1 MNIPS
6 ALSVAQ
12 ITLYLAAVAALVS
25 ALITQFVQPLVNRV
39 PALAPGVPDQ
49 TLRTLVLR
57 AANLVL
63 SVLGV
68 LGLAAV
74 ANQLSLTNLIPTA
87 AAVVMVTLGA
97 HGFYKLIPSPV
108 TSSTPALPGAATVA
122 LPTVTLGAPL
132 NGGVFVAT
140 KDGPMPAVATP
151 PLPVAG
157 LSAAP
162 LGYAPPHDG
171 NMTAVVPLAI
181 GGPQND
187 AKQPS

>member
-1 MNIPS
+1 MNLPS
-6 ALSVAQ
+6 ALSTTQ
-12 ITLYLAAVAALVS
+12 IVLYLAAVAAVVS

-39 PALAPGVPDQ
+39 PALAPTVPDP
-49 TLRTLVLR
+49 TLRNLVLR

-63 SVLGV
+63 SVVGV
-68 LGLAAV
+68 LGLAAI
-74 ANQLSLTNLIPTA
+74 AGQLSLANAVSTA
-87 AAVVMVTLGA
+87 VAIFAVAGGA
-97 HGFYKLIPSPV
+97 HGFYKLIPSPT
-108 TSSTPALPGAATVA
+108 TSSTPALPSAATVA

-162 LGYAPPHDG
+162 LGYAPSHDG

>member
-39 PALAPGVPDQ
+39 PALAPSVPDQ

-97 HGFYKLIPSPV
+97 HGFYKLIPSPDRKAHV
-108 TSSTPALPGAATVA
+108 
-122 LPTVTLGAPL
+122 
-132 NGGVFVAT
+132 
-140 KDGPMPAVATP
+140 
-151 PLPVAG
+151 
-157 LSAAP
+157 
-162 LGYAPPHDG
+162 
-171 NMTAVVPLAI
+171 
-181 GGPQND
+181 
-187 AKQPS
+187 

>member
-39 PALAPGVPDQ
+39 PALAPSVPDQ

-74 ANQLSLTNLIPTA
+74 ANQLSLANLIPTA
-87 AAVVMVTLGA
+87 AAVMMVTLGA
-97 HGFYKLIPSPV
+97 HGFYKLIPSPSAP
-108 TSSTPALPGAATVA
+108 SSPTASSVSVLPLQTA
-122 LPTVTLGAPL
+122 
-132 NGGVFVAT
+132 
-140 KDGPMPAVATP
+140 PAVAMP
-151 PLPVAG
+151 PLPIAG
-157 LSAAP
+157 LSVAP